1 MSEPNHTALL
11 ARAAVRARERPEYLG
26 WVLVRYVEAEKKTD
40 QDMANMLGVS
50 MLDYHR
56 LQLCLRP
63 RAQSFSSDVAQ
74 IAIKFGRRVSELAK
88 VIRHVEVLQGMKEE
102 SAVQASSGLG
112 LLMAARVRSKG
123 AKTRKKGKNHG
134 SRTKS

>member
-1 MSEPNHTALL
+1 
-11 ARAAVRARERPEYLG
+11 LG
-26 WVLVRYVEAEKKTD
+26 WVLVQYAEAEKRTE
-40 QDMANMLGVS
+40 QDLANMLGVS

-74 IAIKFGRRVSELAK
+74 IATKFGGGVSELAK
-88 VIRHVEVLQGMKEE
+88 VIRHVEALQGMREE
-102 SAVQASSGLG
+102 SAVHVSGDLG
-112 LLMAARVRSKG
+112 LLMAARARSKG